1 MFQISTDI
9 TALSV
14 EQRKALAA
22 FILSFPT
29 FTLAPFEEV
38 EDPEP
43 LTLPAF
49 TAYEEEQTPEEV
61 FALGPVLVSPAPT
74 VTVPP
79 PPVTDVSLDK
89 SGIPWDSRVH
99 TSSRAKNA
107 DGSWRR
113 RRGIDDATAVQVE
126 GELKALMGLPG
137 PVATVPAPPVAVV
150 AVPAPPPPPP
160 PAPGPVVVPAEGR
173 AAYIAFVGKASGL
186 MQAKRIT
193 QEQLLAAV
201 KSVGVESVP
210 LLCHRYD
217 LIPQVDAAIDML
229 IAS

>member
-1 MFQISTDI
+1 MFQISTNI
-9 TALSV
+9 SALSV
-14 EQRKALAA
+14 EQRKALAE

-29 FTLAPFEEV
+29 SNMVPFEGE
-38 EDPEP
+38 ELAE
-43 LTLPAF
+43 LPSF
-49 TAYEEEQTPEEV
+49 TAYSEDPSPEEA
-61 FALGPVLVSPAPT
+61 FAPGPILVAASPT
-74 VTVPP
+74 VTTPP

-89 SGIPWDSRVH
+89 SGIPWDSRIH

-113 RRGIDDATAVQVE
+113 RRGIDDAAALQVE
-126 GELKALMGLPG
+126 GELKALMGLP
-137 PVATVPAPPVAVV
+137 VPVAVV
-150 AVPAPPPPPP
+150 PTPPLTAAAIPAPPPPTV
-160 PAPGPVVVPAEGR
+160 PGPVVVPSEGR

-186 MQAKRIT
+186 MQAKKIT
-193 QEQLLAAV
+193 QEQLLTAV

-217 LIPQVDAAIDML
+217 LIPQVDAALDML